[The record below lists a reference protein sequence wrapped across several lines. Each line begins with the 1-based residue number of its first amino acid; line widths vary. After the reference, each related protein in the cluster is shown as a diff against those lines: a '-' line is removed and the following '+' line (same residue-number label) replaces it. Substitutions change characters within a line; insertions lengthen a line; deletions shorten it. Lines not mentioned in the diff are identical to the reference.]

1 MQKVTFIMGSVFPVP
16 ATKGGA
22 VENLIENIVK
32 IQENQKKIELNIICA
47 YDFDAK
53 KIAKEKYKNTK
64 FYFIKINKFF
74 KIFDRVISFFV
85 TKILRKKNVM
95 AYSYIFQRLS
105 YYRKISKIL
114 SREDCGK
121 IILENSTGLYLA
133 LKWKNNYKKYKNKFF
148 YHCHNKVNMDFGCKD
163 IIEQTNKFI
172 SVSKYMQDDLKLFTN
187 INDNNR
193 FFVLKNM
200 IDRVKF
206 DKEKSKKKKQKIKQ
220 KYNIMPDDKIII
232 FVGRL
237 TEEKGIKQLLL
248 AIDTIKNA
256 TIKILIVG
264 SYFFNTK
271 VRNDFINEIDK
282 IIDRNREKIIFTGY
296 INYDDIYK
304 YYKIA
309 DIAVLPSMWEE
320 PAGLTIQEAE
330 VCGLPIITTYSGG
343 IPEYV
348 NNDNAIILN
357 RDDSLIDNLKIS
369 IEMLLEDND
378 KRNKMKNSSL
388 EIGNKISITDY
399 YNDFIKIINSL

>member
-206 DKEKSKKKKQKIKQ
+206 DKEISKEEEQKIKQ

-256 TIKILIVG
+256 KIKILIVG